1 MEKSMDNLTTLGAGV
16 LGAQIA
22 WHSAFMGKNV
32 VIYDPYEDSIES
44 CKAILP
50 KYAEIYKEFFSV
62 GDKEIDETNARISF
76 TTSLSKA
83 VEDADIVIESVPEI
97 PEIKNDFYRRLAKVL
112 PERTLIAT
120 NTSTLLPSDFAE
132 HTGRPEKF
140 AALHFANMI
149 WSMNM
154 AEVMAHAKTAEST
167 ILALTQFAI
176 EIGMVPIPIQKE
188 TNAYVM
194 NTMTVAILNAAQ
206 TLVTNGVS
214 TPEYI
219 DRTYM
224 ILNRGVGYGPCGLM
238 DIVGMTTLH
247 NVFSYWGKKNNDLQM
262 SLNAEYLKTH
272 FVDTNLLGQKS
283 GEGYYTYPTP
293 AYSATDFLAIPD
305 ISQAKEIAKLA
316 VFQG

>member
-1 MEKSMDNLTTLGAGV
+1 MTKSLNNLTALGAGV

-22 WHSAFMGKNV
+22 WHSAFKGKNV
-32 VIYDPYEDSIES
+32 VIYDPYEDSIEN
-44 CKAILP
+44 CKATLP
-50 KYAEIYKEFFSV
+50 KYAEIYKDFFSV
-62 GDKEIDETNARISF
+62 GDDEIKATYDRLSF

-83 VEDADIVIESVPEI
+83 VADADIVIESVPEV
-97 PEIKNDFYRRLAKVL
+97 PEIKIDFYKRLAKVL

-120 NTSTLLPSDFAE
+120 NTSTLLPSDFSE

-140 AALHFANMI
+140 AALHFANLI

-154 AEVMAHAKTAEST
+154 AEVMAHANTADST
-167 ILALTQFAI
+167 ILAFTKFAI

-224 ILNRGVGYGPCGLM
+224 ILNRGTSAGPCGLL
-238 DIVGMTTLH
+238 DVVGMTTIH
-247 NVFSYWGKKNNDLQM
+247 HVFSYWGKRNNDLQM
-262 SLNAEYLKTH
+262 TLNAEYLKKN
-272 FVDTNLLGQKS
+272 FVDKNLLGLS
-283 GEGYYTYPTP
+283 TGEGYYTYPNP
-293 AYSATDFLAIPD
+293 SYSAADFLDIPD
-305 ISQAKEIAKLA
+305 LSQAEEIAKLA